1 MKQSGT
7 IIVAVWLIIQQIWA
21 SFFREFRSG

>member
-7 IIVAVWLIIQQIWA
+7 INVAVWLIIQQI
-21 SFFREFRSG
+21 